1 MIWLL
6 QHHKIITEILLD
18 ESFFKYDSSNKFP
31 ISKFSHMVV
40 QISGSDYPS
49 RNDPEY
55 ERTEF
60 SEKVERREL
69 YLQGGWLA

>member
-1 MIWLL
+1 MGLD
-6 QHHKIITEILLD
+6 TGPEILQ
-18 ESFFKYDSSNKFP
+18 KTR
-31 ISKFSHMVV
+31 HAT
-40 QISGSDYPS
+40 SDYPPC
-49 RNDPEY
+49 NDPEY